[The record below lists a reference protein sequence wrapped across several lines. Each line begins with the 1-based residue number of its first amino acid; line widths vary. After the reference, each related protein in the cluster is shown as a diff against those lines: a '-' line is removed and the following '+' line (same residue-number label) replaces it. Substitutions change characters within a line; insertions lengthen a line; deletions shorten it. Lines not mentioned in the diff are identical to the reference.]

1 MIGKLA
7 ASCGFHL
14 PIQVMESAVGF
25 YLGTTDFGIP
35 LSRES
40 NEYWTSEEDAKK
52 ALQSGNWTQKEVA

>member
-14 PIQVMESAVGF
+14 PIQVMKSAAGF
-25 YLGTTDFGIP
+25 YLGTTYFGIP
-35 LSRES
+35 LNRES
-40 NEYWTSEEDAKK
+40 NEYWTSEEEAKK